1 MDIKI
6 KVGIILIGLYTIIIL
21 NSCGKNGLGCANTTY
36 NFEIGENLFPGKD
49 SIRLGDTMYLNVN
62 TSTKLKDLQ
71 SGNVVDYSNA
81 GNLGNVVTI
90 LRILPAKKDI
100 GAISNFHL
108 LMLKGQ
114 KGYSI
119 DPLSQQVVLF
129 GEESGYYV
137 FNMAIVPKDTGRYVL
152 NISNAANVYKKND
165 PCTKAGFT
173 IDFRATDQHFY
184 LLSSWRPDLTLDEAG
199 KKKVYYFK
207 VY

>member
-1 MDIKI
+1 MVISIKW
-6 KVGIILIGLYTIIIL
+6 IIISIGFCVIIII
-21 NSCGKNGLGCANTTY
+21 NSCGEKGLGCADTTY
-36 NFEIGENLFPGKD
+36 NFQIGESVNPDKD
-49 SIRLGDTMYLNVN
+49 SIRVGDTLYLKVN
-62 TSTKLKDLQ
+62 TLTKLKDLQ
-71 SGNVVDYSNA
+71 SGNVVDYSNV
-81 GNLGNVVTI
+81 GNLGNVITI

-119 DPLSQQVVLF
+119 DPSSQQVVLF